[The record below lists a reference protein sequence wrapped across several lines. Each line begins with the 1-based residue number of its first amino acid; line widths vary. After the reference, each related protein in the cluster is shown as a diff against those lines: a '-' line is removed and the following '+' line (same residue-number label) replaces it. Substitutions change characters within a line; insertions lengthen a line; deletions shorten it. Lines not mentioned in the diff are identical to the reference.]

1 MAKPKAAVAIP
12 NKSEKLSKV
21 SLPKNDK
28 PARFDTPN
36 TPNSPPEVTHAFRL
50 SAGSKRQK
58 SEENGLR
65 GV

>member
-21 SLPKNDK
+21 FFPKNDK
-28 PARFDTPN
+28 PASRQPHFPLD
-36 TPNSPPEVTHAFRL
+36 EVTHAFRL
-50 SAGSKRQK
+50 SAESKRQK
-58 SEENGLR
+58 SKENGPW